1 MPGGSQ
7 SIMDAYEHKVLQKA
21 LEHYGYNITKTAD
34 ALGLRRQSL
43 QYRIKKY
50 EL

>member
-1 MPGGSQ
+1 
-7 SIMDAYEHKVLQKA
+7 MDDYENQILRQA
-21 LEHYGYNITKTAD
+21 LEHFGYNITKTAD

-50 EL
+50 GIII